1 MTWYIVQYESCEE
14 RSKSDEV
21 WTEEDLMNAYNNRTS
36 CEPQEYARF
45 KNYDDAVAY
54 VKAHQPD
61 KARIQPVNAGYVVL
75 YEVAIIEEYDE
86 EREEW
91 SNCGIYV
98 VSNDKDD

>member
-1 MTWYIVQYESCEE
+1 MTWYIVEYESCEE

-21 WTEEDLMNAYNNRTS
+21 WTKQDLLDAYSGRTV
-36 CEPQEYARF
+36 CEPYEMARF
-45 KNYDDAVAY
+45 KKYDDAVEY
-54 VKAHQPD
+54 VKMHMPD
-61 KARIQPVNAGYVVL
+61 KARIQSVNVGHVVL